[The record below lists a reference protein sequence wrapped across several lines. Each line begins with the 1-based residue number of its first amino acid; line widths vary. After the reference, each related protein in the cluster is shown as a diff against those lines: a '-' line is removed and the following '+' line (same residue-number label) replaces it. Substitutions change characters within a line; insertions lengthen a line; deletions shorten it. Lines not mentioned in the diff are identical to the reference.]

1 MWGWRRALQGRLIA
15 RGQGDRARSRL
26 SFCCKMERWVDGPPV
41 RTVRSSRDHRW
52 GQDPVSALGESQQGD
67 RQGEWHREQE

>member
-1 MWGWRRALQGRLIA
+1 MWGCWRAFQGHSIA

-41 RTVRSSRDHRW
+41 RTVKSFRDHRW
-52 GQDPVSALGESQQGD
+52 GQDPVRALGEIQ
-67 RQGEWHREQE
+67 QGEWHREQE